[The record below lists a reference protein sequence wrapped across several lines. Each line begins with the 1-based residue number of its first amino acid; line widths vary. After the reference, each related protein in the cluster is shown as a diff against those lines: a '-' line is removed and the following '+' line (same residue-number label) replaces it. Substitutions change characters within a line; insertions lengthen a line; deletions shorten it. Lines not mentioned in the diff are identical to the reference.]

1 MWKFSVVGKEKA
13 TTTTTT
19 ARETKVIKMHEA
31 NGGSKKMADSNV
43 GGLVP
48 TCLLD
53 CLRRG

>member
-13 TTTTTT
+13 TT

-48 TCLLD
+48 TCL
-53 CLRRG
+53 